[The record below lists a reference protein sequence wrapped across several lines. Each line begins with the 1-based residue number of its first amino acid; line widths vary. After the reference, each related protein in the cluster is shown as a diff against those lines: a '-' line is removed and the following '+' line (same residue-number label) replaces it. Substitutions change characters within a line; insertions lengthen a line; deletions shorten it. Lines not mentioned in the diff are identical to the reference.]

1 MRRVV
6 GLLIA
11 AAFALA
17 PAAAQAATNATYFN
31 DASLPA
37 ADPYVLHDPSSGYYY
52 AYSTDGADAGSYFG
66 IYRSADLVTWEHVE
80 GGALPVNDP
89 KQWGNDWFWAPE
101 VYRNPKT
108 GLYFLFYAARSDA
121 NKKAWFGYADFEEPC
136 KVGVAVSRSPEGP
149 FHNIAARPIDY
160 NPYDPNYH
168 DVNLLMGPDQRK
180 PQRR

>member
-52 AYSTDGADAGSYFG
+52 AYSTDGADAG
-66 IYRSADLVTWEHVE
+66 
-80 GGALPVNDP
+80 
-89 KQWGNDWFWAPE
+89 
-101 VYRNPKT
+101 
-108 GLYFLFYAARSDA
+108 
-121 NKKAWFGYADFEEPC
+121 
-136 KVGVAVSRSPEGP
+136 
-149 FHNIAARPIDY
+149 
-160 NPYDPNYH
+160 
-168 DVNLLMGPDQRK
+168 
-180 PQRR
+180 

>member
-1 MRRVV
+1 MRGVV
-6 GLLIA
+6 GLLIVA
-11 AAFALA
+11 ALALA
-17 PAAAQAATNATYFN
+17 PGVAQGATNATYFN

-66 IYRSADLVTWEHVE
+66 IYRSADLVTWEHVK

-101 VYRNPKT
+101 VYRNPET

-121 NKKAWFGYADFEEPC
+121 NAKAWFGYADFEEPC
-136 KVGVAVSRSPEGP
+136 KVGVAVSRSPEGRFTTSRP
-149 FHNIAARPIDY
+149 ARSTTTRTTRTTT
-160 NPYDPNYH
+160 
-168 DVNLLMGPDQRK
+168 M
-180 PQRR
+180 